1 MNVHMDQKHEVK
13 KFDQLMKR
21 SFQPG
26 QPEPDTSEMP
36 PKKTAKRARKTIKT
50 ELKADP
56 PTATA
61 DDFNN
66 NMVKIEKNE

>member
-1 MNVHMDQKHEVK
+1 MDPLTTTADDSNNNMIKI
-13 KFDQLMKR
+13 D
-21 SFQPG
+21 
-26 QPEPDTSEMP
+26 QPEPGTSEMP